1 MGRGATTNWRRG
13 ATSWARVGGCNEL
26 RPHVSVPT
34 IYCNHVIAFF
44 ALALLGGLRAF
55 LPISSLP
62 GEHTRVFSALDAL
75 LPFPVEEVAN
85 AWLGRQDDDFLQ
97 EKKLK
102 DRRSLVLWRTVKIVD
117 SSAPDLGLS
126 KV

>member
-1 MGRGATTNWRRG
+1 M
-13 ATSWARVGGCNEL
+13 
-26 RPHVSVPT
+26 
-34 IYCNHVIAFF
+34 
-44 ALALLGGLRAF
+44 
-55 LPISSLP
+55 
-62 GEHTRVFSALDAL
+62 FSALDAL